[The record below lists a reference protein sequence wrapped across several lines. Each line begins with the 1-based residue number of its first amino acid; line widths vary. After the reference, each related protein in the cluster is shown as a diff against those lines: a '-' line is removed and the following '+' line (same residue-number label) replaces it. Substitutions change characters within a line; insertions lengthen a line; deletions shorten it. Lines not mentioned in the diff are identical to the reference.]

1 LRLNGETGV
10 FKYTHLLEPKT
21 EKGKHKTTEYD
32 ESLELV
38 FLIVRRRLIQPSKD
52 GMVRSTSEHSRP
64 DDVVMMFGEDSQKGV
79 AKALRQRFE
88 NLRTEQI
95 VYARFRGEIVRLH
108 VKGASLGSENKDKL
122 TTDFYSYLNSFSG
135 DEHWYNYL
143 TRLVPVQEEGAKTYY
158 AIDFQRGEKLNEE
171 QQKLVV
177 ENIETVYENVK
188 QVDDYYGNVSEED
201 IKKEES
207 KEKTEDVVDLDY
219 PEEEINPDDIPF

>member
-1 LRLNGETGV
+1 
-10 FKYTHLLEPKT
+10 
-21 EKGKHKTTEYD
+21 
-32 ESLELV
+32 
-38 FLIVRRRLIQPSKD
+38 
-52 GMVRSTSEHSRP
+52 
-64 DDVVMMFGEDSQKGV
+64 
-79 AKALRQRFE
+79 
-88 NLRTEQI
+88 
-95 VYARFRGEIVRLH
+95 
-108 VKGASLGSENKDKL
+108 
-122 TTDFYSYLNSFSG
+122 
-135 DEHWYNYL
+135 L